1 MAYATNH
8 KASNSVVFHELG
20 EATVGTAIAGTANF
34 NRLNVESINIPIR
47 SHAYSVSAPKAGLF
61 TTSTDQSKHDGF
73 NQVYNL
79 DIGYKATALS
89 MTRACASV
97 LENASPTATLN
108 TAYTF
113 PQGNYVHNASSAKTS
128 TIALDNAAGGA
139 SNTTMVYKGCI
150 GTGMTISADVGT
162 DGGEMKCSVN
172 YMTGYAPVE
181 DAYAFSGTLVKES
194 GAVYNLRDNV
204 VGSTDVLGQDVRLT
218 AFELSISRPIE
229 KIGFQDASTHN
240 FDGWGYAMTGP
251 FEVTG
256 SVTCMFDTNIEN
268 ILANF
273 YNSTAGT
280 INIGSGTSAGDYSIT
295 LANCLTGEVSVD
307 NGGPALMVTIPFTCN
322 ASNDLSAASPADFV
336 TFDFS

>member
-8 KASNSVVFHELG
+8 KASNSVKFHELS
-20 EATVGTAIAGTANF
+20 EATVGTAIASDGNF

-61 TTSTDQSKHDGF
+61 TTTTDQSKHDGF

-97 LENASPTATLN
+97 LESASATATLSSE
-108 TAYTF
+108 YVF
-113 PQGNYVHNASSAKTS
+113 PQANYVHGAGSAKTQ
-128 TIALDNAAGGA
+128 TIALDMAAGGA
-139 SNTTMVYKGCI
+139 TNDTMVYTGCI

-162 DGGEMKCSVN
+162 DGGEMKCAVN
-172 YMTGYAPVE
+172 YMTGYAPTE
-181 DAYAFSGTLVKES
+181 ANYAFDGTIAEEAGS
-194 GAVYNLRDNV
+194 AYNLRDNLIA
-204 VGSTDVLGQDVRLT
+204 STDVLGQDVRLT
-218 AFELSISRPIE
+218 GFELSISRPIE
-229 KIGFQDASTHN
+229 KIGFQDASANN

-256 SVTCMFDTNIEN
+256 SVTCMFDTNVES

-280 INIGSGTSAGDYSIT
+280 INIGSGTSAGDYKIT
-295 LANCLTGEVSVD
+295 LANCLTGEVSID
-307 NGGPALMVTIPFTCN
+307 NGGPALMATIPFTCN
-322 ASNDLSAASPADFV
+322 AASDLTSSTAFV